1 MAEHVTV
8 WCLPRT
14 GSTAY
19 CNHLENTGVVQQSK
33 SMEIFNKQMLLPCFR
48 QPGIDILLHH
58 LPSDNT
64 VPENFT
70 GEWIQN
76 NYNPDW
82 VWIRHV
88 EDGNSIYPAI
98 TDSPVTQY
106 EIDQFYNIAMRKL
119 RHTPSKHVVKV
130 YEDKN
135 WNLADIDYDTQHH
148 LLIRDPV
155 DITLSKEFAKRTG
168 VWHQTHADENTTLKV
183 DFKLDFRQQD
193 LYDKLK
199 YNIEYQNKLKSICG
213 VFSKIVRYEDLTMN
227 RNKYKKVWTRQQKL
241 KYAVNLDEA
250 LEKIKDELNY

>member
-1 MAEHVTV
+1 MVEHVTV
-8 WCLPRT
+8 WCLTRT

-33 SMEIFNKQMLLPCFR
+33 SMEIFNKQMLFPCFR
-48 QPGIDILLHH
+48 QPNIDILLHH
-58 LPSDNT
+58 LPLDNT

-82 VWIRHV
+82 VWIRYV

-106 EIDQFYNIAMRKL
+106 EIDKFYNITMRKL

-130 YEDKN
+130 YEDQH
-135 WNLADIDYDTQHH
+135 WTLSDFDYDTQHH

-155 DITLSKEFAKRTG
+155 DITLSREFAKRTK
-168 VWHQTHADENTTLKV
+168 VWHLSPNEKNPKI
-183 DFKLDFRQQD
+183 DFKLDFSQQD
-193 LYDKLK
+193 LYINLKHTIESQLKLESK
-199 YNIEYQNKLKSICG
+199 CG
-213 VFSKIVRYEDLTMN
+213 VFSKIVRYEDLKMN
-227 RNKYKKVWTRQQKL
+227 NNKYKKVWSLEQKL
-241 KYAVNLDEA
+241 EYVLNLDEA
-250 LEKIKDELNY
+250 LEKVKDELNY

>member
-155 DITLSKEFAKRTG
+155 DITLSKEFAKRTK
-168 VWHQTHADENTTLKV
+168 VWHLSPDEKNPKI
-183 DFKLDFRQQD
+183 DFKLDFSQRD
-193 LYDKLK
+193 LYINLKHTIESQLKLESK
-199 YNIEYQNKLKSICG
+199 CG
-213 VFSKIVRYEDLTMN
+213 VFSKIVRYEDLKMN
-227 RNKYKKVWTRQQKL
+227 KNKYKKEIGRAHV
-241 KYAVNLDEA
+241 
-250 LEKIKDELNY
+250 